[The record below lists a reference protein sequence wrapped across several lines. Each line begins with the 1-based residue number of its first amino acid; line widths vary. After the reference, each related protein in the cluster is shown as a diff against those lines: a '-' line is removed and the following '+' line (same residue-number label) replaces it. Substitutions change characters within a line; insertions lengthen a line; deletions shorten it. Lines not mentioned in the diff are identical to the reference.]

1 MQPCP
6 VCGSLG
12 VDGAG
17 YCVQCRTYRGL
28 PGGPTQPGAPIS
40 GPPGYPTA
48 PGYPPPL
55 PQPRPAQPQSPPPR
69 NRSPLLVPLIA
80 LSSVLVI
87 LVAAIV
93 VVAVVRASGRNAT
106 PGGNATGRSTG
117 APTATKAAS
126 LVDECVVGT
135 WRMSH
140 YEESVPVA
148 GFGTVKF
155 TGEGAEVRLKD
166 DGTGVTDYKDGTTFN
181 ATVGG
186 VVYKLVVTG
195 TVSFGYRT
203 NNGAVSFTGVTASGK
218 ETLTRTDTGQQVSQ
232 DLTGNSDPASY
243 TCSGDSLTEFTNQYR
258 AEMRRVSRTG

>member
-12 VDGAG
+12 VDASG
-17 YCVQCRTYRGL
+17 YCVQCRTYRGV
-28 PGGPTQPGAPIS
+28 PGGPTQPGTPISGPPISGPPIS
-40 GPPGYPTA
+40 GPPGHPA
-48 PGYPPPL
+48 PGYPPAP
-55 PQPRPAQPQSPPPR
+55 PQR

-80 LSSVLVI
+80 LSSILVV

-93 VVAVVRASGRNAT
+93 VVAVVRASGKTDA
-106 PGGNATGRSTG
+106 GGGTGQPTG
-117 APTATKAAS
+117 APSATKAAA

-140 YEESVPVA
+140 YEEDVPVA
-148 GFGTVKF
+148 GFGTAKF

-166 DGTGVTDYKDGTTFN
+166 DGTGVTDYKDGTTFT
-181 ATVGG
+181 ATLGG

-203 NNGAVSFTGVTASGK
+203 NNGAVSFTGVTASGD

-232 DLTGNSDPASY
+232 KLTGNSDPASY

>member
-12 VDGAG
+12 VDASG
-17 YCVQCRTYRGL
+17 YCVQCRRYRGL
-28 PGGPTQPGAPIS
+28 PSGPTQPGAPTS
-40 GPPGYPTA
+40 GPPGYPP
-48 PGYPPPL
+48 PGYPPQTS
-55 PQPRPAQPQSPPPR
+55 PQPPPR
-69 NRSPLLVPLIA
+69 DRSPLLVPLIA
-80 LSSVLVI
+80 LSSILVI

-93 VVAVVRASGRNAT
+93 VIAVVRASGKGSAN
-106 PGGNATGRSTG
+106 GQ
-117 APTATKAAS
+117 PTATKAAA

-140 YEESVPVA
+140 YEEDVPVA
-148 GFGTVKF
+148 GVGTVKF

-181 ATVGG
+181 ATLGG

-232 DLTGNSDPASY
+232 DLTGSSDPASY
-243 TCSGDSLTEFTNQYR
+243 TCSGGSLTEFTNQYR

>member
-12 VDGAG
+12 VDASG
-17 YCVQCRTYRGL
+17 YCVQCRAYRGTRSAP
-28 PGGPTQPGAPIS
+28 PGATTAPLGTPNAPIS
-40 GPPGYPTA
+40 VPPGYPA
-48 PGYPPPL
+48 PGYPQ
-55 PQPRPAQPQSPPPR
+55 PQPPQR

-80 LSSVLVI
+80 LSSILVI

-93 VVAVVRASGRNAT
+93 VVAVVRASGKDSANGQ
-106 PGGNATGRSTG
+106 PTG
-117 APTATKAAS
+117 APTATKAAA

-140 YEESVPVA
+140 YEEDVPVA
-148 GFGTVKF
+148 GFGTVRF

-181 ATVGG
+181 ATLGG

-218 ETLTRTDTGQQVSQ
+218 ETLTRSDTGQQVSQ

>member
-6 VCGSLG
+6 VCGSVG
-12 VDGAG
+12 VDASG
-17 YCVQCRTYRGL
+17 YCVQCRRYRGV

-40 GPPGYPTA
+40 GPPGYPP
-48 PGYPPPL
+48 PGYPP
-55 PQPRPAQPQSPPPR
+55 APPPR
-69 NRSPLLVPLIA
+69 ARSPLLVPLIA
-80 LSSVLVI
+80 LSSILVV

-93 VVAVVRASGRNAT
+93 VVVVVRASGKSDANGANGANGQ
-106 PGGNATGRSTG
+106 PTGPS
-117 APTATKAAS
+117 ATKAAA

-140 YEESVPVA
+140 YEEDVPVA

-181 ATVGG
+181 ATLSG

-218 ETLTRTDTGQQVSQ
+218 ETLTRTDNGQQVSQ

>member
-12 VDGAG
+12 VDAAG
-17 YCVQCRTYRGL
+17 YCVQCRRFRGL

-40 GPPGYPTA
+40 GPPGYPA
-48 PGYPPPL
+48 PGYPPP
-55 PQPRPAQPQSPPPR
+55 QPPPR

-93 VVAVVRASGRNAT
+93 VVAVVRASGRNNPT
-106 PGGNATGRSTG
+106 TGGTAGRSTG
-117 APTATKAAS
+117 APTATKAVA

-140 YEESVPVA
+140 YEEDVPVT
-148 GFGTVKF
+148 GFGNVKF
-155 TGEGAEVRLKD
+155 TGEGAEVRLRD
-166 DGTGVTDYKDGTTFN
+166 DGTGVTDYKDGTTFD
-181 ATVGG
+181 ATVGS

-203 NNGAVSFTGVTASGK
+203 NNGAVSFTDVTASGK

-258 AEMRRVSRTG
+258 AEMQRVSRTG

>member
-6 VCGSLG
+6 MCGSLG
-12 VDGAG
+12 VDAAG

-28 PGGPTQPGAPIS
+28 PSGPTQPGAPIS
-40 GPPGYPTA
+40 GPPGYPA
-48 PGYPPPL
+48 PGYPQ
-55 PQPRPAQPQSPPPR
+55 QPPPPR
-69 NRSPLLVPLIA
+69 HRSPLLVPLVA
-80 LSSVLVI
+80 LSSILVI

-93 VVAVVRASGRNAT
+93 VVAVVRASGR
-106 PGGNATGRSTG
+106 STG
-117 APTATKAAS
+117 GSGDANGQRPGTPTATKAAA

-140 YEESVPVA
+140 YEENVPVA

-155 TGEGAEVRLKD
+155 TGAGAEVRLKD
-166 DGTGVTDYKDGTTFN
+166 DGTGVTDYKDGTTFT
-181 ATVGG
+181 ATLGG

-195 TVSFGYRT
+195 TVNFRYRT
-203 NNGAVSFTGVTASGK
+203 SNGAVSFTGVTASGK
-218 ETLTRTDTGQQVSQ
+218 ETLTNTDTGQQVSQ
-232 DLTGNSDPASY
+232 DLTGDSDPASY